1 MRRIN
6 KLTAAGVYLPEGR
19 LPIIPIFQYSI
30 IPVVS
35 EANLCSNS
43 NGVQQPHELG
53 ACGKSLFPVFSHH
66 TLDQWLILA

>member
-43 NGVQQPHELG
+43 NRVQQPHELRAG
-53 ACGKSLFPVFSHH
+53 GNPVFPVFSHH
-66 TLDQWLILA
+66 IIDQWLILA